1 MRLVE
6 DRLPAEYTVTGDHDA
21 WPLIA
26 AGLLS
31 RMTTT
36 LRHIFDLQWRGRAVD
51 AGTLLRSLYEH
62 LVHFAWLAADPSA
75 ARIEEWRK
83 DDLQS
88 RLTADNDLRQRG
100 EKLYTDEQQAQL
112 KEQIAGLRGE
122 PPLRLVNLAEAAD
135 KAWAGKLAAAGHG
148 PSSQMR
154 SFRGLYGVLYRMYSG
169 SAHPTVR
176 GLNPVVEDITATE
189 KRIVL
194 EKSYQDVSGPYG
206 MATVIY
212 ALALYVAALSLGWPD
227 PDRIEAAFQRH
238 PG

>member
-1 MRLVE
+1 MGFRWATVRSRVRRWRRHRRHRRRASALTRLVE
-6 DRLPAEYTVTGDHDA
+6 DRLPAEYTATGHHDA

-26 AGLLS
+26 AALLS

-36 LRHIFDLQWRGRAVD
+36 LGHIFDLQRRGRAVD

-83 DDLQS
+83 DDLES

-100 EKLYTDEQQAQL
+100 EKLYTDAQHEEI
-112 KEQIAGLRGE
+112 KQEIAGLRGN

-135 KAWAGKLAAAGHG
+135 KAWAGKLDEVGHG

-154 SFRGLYGVLYRMYSG
+154 
-169 SAHPTVR
+169 
-176 GLNPVVEDITATE
+176 
-189 KRIVL
+189 
-194 EKSYQDVSGPYG
+194 
-206 MATVIY
+206 
-212 ALALYVAALSLGWPD
+212 
-227 PDRIEAAFQRH
+227 
-238 PG
+238 